1 LLLALLAS
9 PWPQRPSAQCSI
21 VGRRPRPRPRACAP
35 LRRLRPARADVLPPL
50 VGGARLPGGQGLG
63 RRLPTVL
70 GVRAAVDQKVARRWL
85 VGGVVWPRCARPHQL
100 SRGGVMLLRLPK
112 GWRDG
117 GPWLRGR
124 RNAPQASTA
133 DRPPRR
139 QGLFSLC
146 AVAAFPN
153 SRSSESC
160 IELKRDVF
168 VRFLANCGSL
178 LGRCSPPPWRHPSFL
193 SPLSGPLL
201 QIRAAARGPKIFPDS
216 LDRWLILQK
225 IRVFFG
231 KWIDA

>member
-1 LLLALLAS
+1 
-9 PWPQRPSAQCSI
+9 
-21 VGRRPRPRPRACAP
+21 
-35 LRRLRPARADVLPPL
+35 
-50 VGGARLPGGQGLG
+50 LG

-216 LDRWLILQK
+216 LDRWLIVQK
-225 IRVFFG
+225 IRVFFR
-231 KWIDA
+231 KWTDAYPILVVRVLIRRPVVGGDVGTLLGLGISHRSLCKDRKPGIAQVQA